1 MISNDLPMDTWA
13 EKMKGPG
20 GFMADQGIPQLEEE
34 LGRLLRAKGL
44 TISVAESCT
53 GGLLA
58 SRITDVPGS
67 SDYFVGGI
75 VAYRNEIKERV
86 LGVPR
91 EILKEHGAVS
101 EMTAEAMARGCR
113 DLFASDIAVAVTGIA
128 GPGGG
133 TRAKPVGLTYIAVHQ
148 QSGTRCERFDW
159 KGDRLSN
166 KENSVRVSLEMAIE
180 ALVQ

>member
-1 MISNDLPMDTWA
+1 
-13 EKMKGPG
+13 
-20 GFMADQGIPQLEEE
+20 MADQGIPQLEEE

-128 GPGGG
+128 GPGGE
-133 TRAKPVGLTYIAVHQ
+133 TVDKSVGLVYIAVASQ
-148 QSGTRCERFDW
+148 GKTECKRYLW
-159 KGDRLSN
+159 TGGRLSN
-166 KENSVRVSLEMAIE
+166 KERSVRAGVKLVLDGFSL
-180 ALVQ
+180 

>member
-1 MISNDLPMDTWA
+1 VRV
-13 EKMKGPG
+13 EKK
-20 GFMADQGIPQLEEE
+20 

-75 VAYRNEIKERV
+75 VAYQNEVKERM
-86 LGVPR
+86 LGIPE
-91 EILKEHGAVS
+91 EILVEHGAVS
-101 EMTAEAMARGCR
+101 EKTAEMMARGCR
-113 DLFASDIAVAVTGIA
+113 ELFVSDIAVAVTGIA

-133 TRAKPVGLTYIAVHQ
+133 RRRGKPVGLTYIAVSW
-148 QSGTRCERFDW
+148 QSKTRCERFVW
-159 KGDRLSN
+159 EGDRLSN
-166 KENSVRVSLEMAIE
+166 KENSVNAAMEMAVRI
-180 ALVQ
+180 LV